1 MIKPESDRILPGFFF
16 CFSEMYWRILGGGHM
31 LSVETCTL
39 NQTQLMWALGNKNF
53 LIQITKILKL
63 KCFFLFLIFLGYDSK
78 VWTYTGG
85 WGGAHFQ
92 GSSKSELL
100 GPVEVNYYF

>member
-1 MIKPESDRILPGFFF
+1 
-16 CFSEMYWRILGGGHM
+16 M

-39 NQTQLMWALGNKNF
+39 NQTQLMWALGKKYLSFKINKISHTQDIKKF
-53 LIQITKILKL
+53 S
-63 KCFFLFLIFLGYDSK
+63 GYDSK

-100 GPVEVNYYF
+100 GPVEVN